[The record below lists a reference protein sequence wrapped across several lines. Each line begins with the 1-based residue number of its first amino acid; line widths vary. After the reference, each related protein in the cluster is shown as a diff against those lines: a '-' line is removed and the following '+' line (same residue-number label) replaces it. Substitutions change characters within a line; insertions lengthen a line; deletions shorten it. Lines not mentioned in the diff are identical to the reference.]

1 MQGSR
6 SPKAEQS
13 LFQTNFVSSSKFVF
27 VGSFL
32 MLVAVGST
40 VFTVELEVFIVASQR
55 LVWKAPTASF
65 HLANTLGRWAPVGI
79 VLSL

>member
-55 LVWKAPTASF
+55 LV
-65 HLANTLGRWAPVGI
+65 
-79 VLSL
+79 

>member
-1 MQGSR
+1 MQGPR

-27 VGSFL
+27 VGSVL

-55 LVWKAPTASF
+55 LV
-65 HLANTLGRWAPVGI
+65 
-79 VLSL
+79 